1 MSDEKTLSTSKKL
14 HKTKSTLPD
23 KDMTLMELINYLSTE
38 GVQMLVIILIAPFL
52 LPASIPGSS
61 TPFGILIIL
70 LQISYLRNKSLY
82 LPNFIGKYVIA
93 NETVIKLFEILEK
106 ALTYVE
112 KISKPRGN
120 LSENQYVL
128 KFNSII
134 VIILALLL
142 FLPLPIPFT
151 DFLPAVSILVLSV
164 STLEKDSYLMLL
176 GYLFTI
182 GTIIYFASVGYVG
195 IELIKY
201 VINYFGKYVG
211 ISI

>member
-1 MSDEKTLSTSKKL
+1 MANEKILSTSKKL
-14 HKTKSTLPD
+14 QKTKESLPD
-23 KDMTLMELINYLSTE
+23 KDMTLMDLITSLSTE

-70 LQISYLRNKSLY
+70 LQIAYLRNKSLY
-82 LPNFIGKYVIA
+82 LPNFIGKYEIA
-93 NETVIKLFEILEK
+93 NETVKKLFEILEK
-106 ALTYVE
+106 ALSYVE

-120 LSENQYVL
+120 FSENKHIL

-134 VIILALLL
+134 IIILAVLL

-151 DFLPAVSILVLSV
+151 DFVPAVSILVLSV
-164 STLEKDSYLMLL
+164 STLEKDSYLMIL
-176 GYLFTI
+176 GYFFTI
-182 GTIIYFASVGYVG
+182 GTIFYFASVGYVG
-195 IELIKY
+195 IEIIKY
-201 VINYFGKYVG
+201 VINYLGSYVG